1 LIVAEAN
8 ATKNIFDGRK
18 DRGKAAYHPPHP
30 GSGGII
36 KLNQSMRTE
45 NEEFILNINHRYT
58 LKT

>member
-1 LIVAEAN
+1 MRLKISL
-8 ATKNIFDGRK
+8 TDGRTEVK
-18 DRGKAAYHPPHP
+18 QHTPPPPP
-30 GSGGII
+30 GSGGIV